1 MLSIVCDTFCYDG
14 IINDTK
20 GVDMQQ
26 ATYELLKARQRNMQ
40 IPYEVIA
47 LQSELGIATVKR
59 FFSGANSSM
68 STVEKIASV
77 LACDIQ
83 VSPKYSAEQLL
94 EEQINKKAKL
104 VVARVMKTS
113 ALEAQKPN
121 NIAYETM
128 LQKAKDAIGK
138 MSKSQIWS

>member
-1 MLSIVCDTFCYDG
+1 
-14 IINDTK
+14 
-20 GVDMQQ
+20 MQE
-26 ATYELLKARQRNMQ
+26 ATYKLLKTRQKNMQ

-47 LQSELGIATVKR
+47 QQAELGIATVKR

-94 EEQINKKAKL
+94 EAQIEKKAQS
-104 VVARVMKTS
+104 VVGRVIKTS

-121 NIAYETM
+121 NVAYETM
-128 LQKAKDAIGK
+128 LKKAKDTIRK
-138 MSKSQIWS
+138 MNKTQIWS

>member
-1 MLSIVCDTFCYDG
+1 
-14 IINDTK
+14 
-20 GVDMQQ
+20 MQQ
-26 ATYELLKARQRNMQ
+26 VTYELLKIRQKNMQ

-47 LQSELGIATVKR
+47 KQSELGIATVKR

-83 VSPKYSAEQLL
+83 ISPKYSAVQLL
-94 EEQINKKAKL
+94 EAQIEKKAKL
-104 VVARVMKTS
+104 VVGRVMKTS

-121 NIAYETM
+121 KIAYETM
-128 LQKAKDAIGK
+128 LRKAKDTIRK
-138 MSKSQIWS
+138 MNKSQIWS

>member
-1 MLSIVCDTFCYDG
+1 MC
-14 IINDTK
+14 
-20 GVDMQQ
+20 MQEL
-26 ATYELLKARQRNMQ
+26 TYELLKTRQRNMQ

-47 LQSELGIATVKR
+47 KRTELGIATVKR

-83 VSPKYSAEQLL
+83 ISPRHTAKQLL
-94 EEQINKKAKL
+94 DAQIEKKAML
-104 VVARVMKTS
+104 VVHKVMKTS

-121 NIAYETM
+121 TKAYEAM
-128 LQKAKDAIGK
+128 LKKAKISIAK
-138 MSKSQIWS
+138 MSKTQIWS

>member
-1 MLSIVCDTFCYDG
+1 
-14 IINDTK
+14 
-20 GVDMQQ
+20 MQQ
-26 ATYELLKARQRNMQ
+26 ATYELLKIRQKNMQ

-47 LQSELGIATVKR
+47 KQTELGIATVKR

-83 VSPKYSAEQLL
+83 ISPKYSAEQLL
-94 EEQINKKAKL
+94 EEQIERKAKL
-104 VVARVMKTS
+104 VVDRVMKTS

-121 NIAYETM
+121 KIAYERM
-128 LQKAKDAIGK
+128 LQKAKDTIRK
-138 MSKSQIWS
+138 MNKSQIWS

>member
-1 MLSIVCDTFCYDG
+1 
-14 IINDTK
+14 
-20 GVDMQQ
+20 MQE
-26 ATYELLKARQRNMQ
+26 ATYELLKRRQKNMQ

-47 LQSELGIATVKR
+47 KQSELGIATVKR

-77 LACDIQ
+77 LACDIF
-83 VSPKYSAEQLL
+83 VSPRESSEKLL
-94 EEQINKKAKL
+94 EAQIEKKAKL
-104 VVARVMKTS
+104 VVNRVMKTS

-121 NIAYETM
+121 NIAYEAM
-128 LQKAKDAIGK
+128 LQKAKSTIRK

>member
-1 MLSIVCDTFCYDG
+1 M
-14 IINDTK
+14 K
-20 GVDMQQ
+20 Q
-26 ATYELLKARQRNMQ
+26 ATYELLKIRQKNMQ

-47 LQSELGIATVKR
+47 KQTELGIATVKR

-83 VSPKYSAEQLL
+83 ISPKYSAEQLL
-94 EEQINKKAKL
+94 EEQIERKARL
-104 VVARVMKTS
+104 VVGRVMKTS

-121 NIAYETM
+121 KIAYERM
-128 LQKAKDAIGK
+128 LQKAKDTIRK
-138 MSKSQIWS
+138 MNKSQIWS

>member
-1 MLSIVCDTFCYDG
+1 
-14 IINDTK
+14 
-20 GVDMQQ
+20 MQQ
-26 ATYELLKARQRNMQ
+26 ATYELLKIRQKNMQ

-47 LQSELGIATVKR
+47 KQSDLGIATVKR

-83 VSPKYSAEQLL
+83 ISPRHTAKQLL
-94 EEQINKKAKL
+94 DAQIEKKALL
-104 VVARVMKTS
+104 VVHRVMKTS

-121 NIAYETM
+121 SKAYDLM

>member
-1 MLSIVCDTFCYDG
+1 
-14 IINDTK
+14 
-20 GVDMQQ
+20 MQQ
-26 ATYELLKARQRNMQ
+26 ATHELLKIRQKNMQ

-47 LQSELGIATVKR
+47 KQSELGIATVKR

-83 VSPKYSAEQLL
+83 ISPRHTAKQLL
-94 EEQINKKAKL
+94 DVQIEKKALL
-104 VVARVMKTS
+104 VVHRVMKTS

-121 NIAYETM
+121 NKAYQAM
-128 LQKAKDAIGK
+128 LQKAKESISK
-138 MSKSQIWS
+138 MNKSQIWS

>member
-1 MLSIVCDTFCYDG
+1 MS
-14 IINDTK
+14 
-20 GVDMQQ
+20 Q
-26 ATYELLKARQRNMQ
+26 ATYELLKTRQKNMQ

-47 LQSELGIATVKR
+47 KQTELGIATVKR

-68 STVEKIASV
+68 YTVEKIASV

-83 VSPKYSAEQLL
+83 ISPRYTAEQLF
-94 EEQINKKAKL
+94 EKQIEKKALL
-104 VVARVMKTS
+104 VVGRVMKTS

-128 LQKAKDAIGK
+128 LQKAKDSIRK
-138 MSKSQIWS
+138 MNKSQIWS

>member
-1 MLSIVCDTFCYDG
+1 MS
-14 IINDTK
+14 
-20 GVDMQQ
+20 Q
-26 ATYELLKARQRNMQ
+26 ATYELLKTRQKNMQ

-47 LQSELGIATVKR
+47 KQTELGIATVKR

-83 VSPKYSAEQLL
+83 ISPRYTAEQLF
-94 EEQINKKAKL
+94 EKQIEKKALL
-104 VVARVMKTS
+104 VVGRVMKTS

-128 LQKAKDAIGK
+128 LQKAKDSIRK
-138 MSKSQIWS
+138 MNKSQIWS

>member
-1 MLSIVCDTFCYDG
+1 
-14 IINDTK
+14 
-20 GVDMQQ
+20 MQQ

-83 VSPKYSAEQLL
+83 IYPKYSAEQLL
-94 EEQINKKAKL
+94 EEQINKKAKF
-104 VVARVMKTS
+104 VVGRVMKTS

-121 NIAYETM
+121 SKAYDLM

>member
-1 MLSIVCDTFCYDG
+1 
-14 IINDTK
+14 
-20 GVDMQQ
+20 MQQ
-26 ATYELLKARQRNMQ
+26 ATYELLKIRQKNMQ

-47 LQSELGIATVKR
+47 KQTELGIATVKR

-83 VSPKYSAEQLL
+83 ISPKYSAEQLL
-94 EEQINKKAKL
+94 EEQIERKARL
-104 VVARVMKTS
+104 VVGRVMKTS

-121 NIAYETM
+121 KIAYERM
-128 LQKAKDAIGK
+128 LQKAKDTIRK
-138 MSKSQIWS
+138 MNKSQIWS